1 MNIRNCRNNWYQV
14 LMCMANDNIE
24 NENQNLTFKEPVKW
38 PLRTLKDKNKQHP
51 DEG

>member
-1 MNIRNCRNNWYQV
+1 
-14 LMCMANDNIE
+14 MANDNIE

-51 DEG
+51 DEE